1 MKGNT
6 ERYYMALGPIIAM
19 ERKGIISHAEFL
31 KSEDFLAK
39 KYNLAKYNIYRVN
52 DLINIEKRV
61 IYMLQKKEAQNDTKK
76 DNDNRAVT
84 EIRKID

>member
-1 MKGNT
+1 
-6 ERYYMALGPIIAM
+6 MALGPILSM
-19 ERKGIISHAEFL
+19 ERNGIISHAEFL

-39 KYNLAKYNIYRVN
+39 KYNLQKYNIYRLN

-61 IYMLQKKEAQNDTKK
+61 IYMLQKKEARNDTKK

-84 EIRKID
+84 EIKKID

>member
-1 MKGNT
+1 MKSNI
-6 ERYYMALGPIIAM
+6 ERYYMALGPILSM
-19 ERKGIISHAEFL
+19 ERAGVISHAEFL

-39 KYNLAKYNIYRVN
+39 KYNLAKYNIYRAN

-61 IYMLQKKEAQNDTKK
+61 IYMLPKEEVQNDTKK

-84 EIRKID
+84 EVRKID